1 MAKLNAELQKR
12 AEAMGLKFKDEDQL
26 REKLLNILKENE
38 IEGMEEEE
46 TMTLIEIAE
55 SFYDCSEDK
64 GGKDSGTKAPAAE
77 TEEELDQLAKEEGNE
92 PEPAEE
98 ENNEENN
105 EENDEFDGMSRDE
118 LKKFISDNE
127 LGIKVKKSMSDDD
140 LRDAIRAAVA
150 ESAEEEQEEAPA
162 EKPAKKAEKKPAEK
176 KPAEKKAAKKD
187 AEKKP
192 SARGTKLNPRDNEED
207 RKHFDCLKAIFPEE
221 DFNYAWVS
229 TAGVTIKHKGKNGQR
244 GVVLLENCTLQSD
257 GKTIKM
263 NMYLLTMT
271 KQKEVLEENDI
282 DFESCW
288 TGAPF
293 MKGIT
298 MESVVEVLN
307 VVRDTIISSVT
318 KIDKK
323 LGDNRAKMEE
333 NLKKSTKKAAK
344 K

>member
-12 AEAMGLKFKDEDQL
+12 AEAMGLKVNDEDQL
-26 REKLLNILKENE
+26 REKLLNILKDNE

-55 SFYDCSEDK
+55 SFYDGAGDK
-64 GGKDSGTKAPAAE
+64 GEKADATKAPAAE
-77 TEEELDQLAKEEGNE
+77 TEEELDRLAQEEGDV
-92 PEPAEE
+92 PQAPAAEE
-98 ENNEENN
+98 ENNEE
-105 EENDEFDGMSRDE
+105 DEFNGMSRDE
-118 LKKFISDNE
+118 LKEFISDNE
-127 LGIKVKKSMSDDD
+127 LGIKVKKSMTDDD

-150 ESAEEEQEEAPA
+150 EQAAEEQPE
-162 EKPAKKAEKKPAEK
+162 EKPAKKVEKKQVKKEPA
-176 KPAEKKAAKKD
+176 
-187 AEKKP
+187 KKP

-271 KQKEVLEENDI
+271 KQKEVLEENNI

-298 MESVVEVLN
+298 MESVVEILT
-307 VVRDTIISSVT
+307 VVCDTILASVT

-333 NLKKSTKKAAK
+333 NLKKSAKKAAK

>member
-12 AEAMGLKFKDEDQL
+12 AESMGLKFKDEDQL
-26 REKLLNILKENE
+26 REKLLNILKDNE

-55 SFYDCSEDK
+55 SFYDGSEDK

-77 TEEELDQLAKEEGNE
+77 TEKELDQLAEEEGND
-92 PEPAEE
+92 PEPAAEE
-98 ENNEENN
+98 ENNENN

-118 LKKFISDNE
+118 LKEFISDNE
-127 LGIKVKKSMSDDD
+127 LGIKVKKSMTDDD

-150 ESAEEEQEEAPA
+150 EQAAEEQPE
-162 EKPAKKAEKKPAEK
+162 EKPAKKTEKKPAEK
-176 KPAEKKAAKKD
+176 KVAKKD
-187 AEKKP
+187 SEKKP
-192 SARGTKLNPRDNEED
+192 SARGTKLNPRENEED
-207 RKHFDCLKAIFPEE
+207 RKYFDCLKAIFPEE

-298 MESVVEVLN
+298 MDSVVDVLN
-307 VVRDTIISSVT
+307 VVRDTILASVT

>member
-55 SFYDCSEDK
+55 SFYDGSEDK

-77 TEEELDQLAKEEGNE
+77 TEEELDKLAQEEGNE
-92 PEPAEE
+92 SEPAAEE
-98 ENNEENN
+98 ENNEES
-105 EENDEFDGMSRDE
+105 DEFDGMSRDE
-118 LKKFISDNE
+118 LKEFISDNE

-140 LRDAIRAAVA
+140 LRNAIRAAVA
-150 ESAEEEQEEAPA
+150 ESAEEEQEE
-162 EKPAKKAEKKPAEK
+162 KPAKKAEKKPEEK

-192 SARGTKLNPRDNEED
+192 SARGTKLNPRENEED

-307 VVRDTIISSVT
+307 VVRETILASVT

>member
-1 MAKLNAELQKR
+1 MAKLNAELKKR
-12 AEAMGLKFKDEDQL
+12 AEAMGLKVNDEDQL
-26 REKLLNILKENE
+26 REKLLTILKDNE

-55 SFYDCSEDK
+55 SFYDGAADN
-64 GGKDSGTKAPAAE
+64 GGKESSAKAPAAE
-77 TEEELDQLAKEEGNE
+77 TEEELDQLADEEGKE
-92 PEPAEE
+92 VSAEE
-98 ENNEENN
+98 EETKDKE
-105 EENDEFDGMSRDE
+105 DEFDAMSRE
-118 LKKFISDNE
+118 QLKQFISDNE
-127 LGIKVKKSMSDDD
+127 LGIKVKKSMTDDD
-140 LRDAIRAAVA
+140 LREAVRAAVA
-150 ESAEEEQEEAPA
+150 ESAEEEQKEEAPA
-162 EKPAKKAEKKPAEK
+162 EKPAKKAEKPAEK
-176 KPAEKKAAKKD
+176 KQAKKET
-187 AEKKP
+187 AKKP
-192 SARGTKLNPRDNEED
+192 SARGIKLNPRENEED
-207 RKHFDCLKAIFPEE
+207 RKYFDCLKELFSDDEF
-221 DFNYAWVS
+221 DFDWVS
-229 TAGVTIKHKGKNGQR
+229 TSGVTIKHKGKNGRR
-244 GVVLLENCTLQSD
+244 GAVLLENCTLQND

-282 DFESCW
+282 DFETCW

-298 MESVVEVLN
+298 MENVVEILGI
-307 VVRDTIISSVT
+307 VRETILSSVT

>member
-12 AEAMGLKFKDEDQL
+12 AESMGLKFKDEDQL
-26 REKLLNILKENE
+26 REKLLNILKDNE

-55 SFYDCSEDK
+55 SFYDGSEDK

-77 TEEELDQLAKEEGNE
+77 TEAELDQLAEEEGND
-92 PEPAEE
+92 PEPAAEE
-98 ENNEENN
+98 ENNENN

-118 LKKFISDNE
+118 LKEFISDNE
-127 LGIKVKKSMSDDD
+127 LGIKVKKSMTDDD

-150 ESAEEEQEEAPA
+150 EQETEEQPE
-162 EKPAKKAEKKPAEK
+162 EKPAKKAEK

-192 SARGTKLNPRDNEED
+192 SARGTKLNPRENEED

-298 MESVVEVLN
+298 MESVVDVLN
-307 VVRDTIISSVT
+307 VVRDTILASVT

-333 NLKKSTKKAAK
+333 NLKKSTKKTAK

>member
-55 SFYDCSEDK
+55 SFYDGSEDK
-64 GGKDSGTKAPAAE
+64 GGKDSGTNAPAAE
-77 TEEELDQLAKEEGNE
+77 TEEELDKLAQEEGNE
-92 PEPAEE
+92 PEPAAEE
-98 ENNEENN
+98 ENNEES
-105 EENDEFDGMSRDE
+105 DEFDGMSRDE
-118 LKKFISDNE
+118 LKEFISDNE

-140 LRDAIRAAVA
+140 LRNAIRAAVA
-150 ESAEEEQEEAPA
+150 ESAEEEQEE
-162 EKPAKKAEKKPAEK
+162 KPAKKAEKKPAEK
-176 KPAEKKAAKKD
+176 KPDEKKTAKKD

-192 SARGTKLNPRDNEED
+192 SARGTKLNPRENEED

-307 VVRDTIISSVT
+307 VVRETILASVT

>member
-1 MAKLNAELQKR
+1 MANLNAELQKR

-55 SFYDCSEDK
+55 SFYDGSEDK
-64 GGKDSGTKAPAAE
+64 GGKDYGTKAPAAE

-92 PEPAEE
+92 PDPASE
-98 ENNEENN
+98 EENN

-118 LKKFISDNE
+118 LKEFISDNE

-140 LRDAIRAAVA
+140 LRNAIRAAVA
-150 ESAEEEQEEAPA
+150 ESAEEEQEE
-162 EKPAKKAEKKPAEK
+162 KPAKKAEKKPAEK
-176 KPAEKKAAKKD
+176 KPDEKKAEKKD

-192 SARGTKLNPRDNEED
+192 SARGTKLNPRENEED

-244 GVVLLENCTLQSD
+244 GVVLLENCALQSD

-307 VVRDTIISSVT
+307 VVRETILASVT

>member
-1 MAKLNAELQKR
+1 
-12 AEAMGLKFKDEDQL
+12 
-26 REKLLNILKENE
+26 
-38 IEGMEEEE
+38 
-46 TMTLIEIAE
+46 MTLIEIAE
-55 SFYDCSEDK
+55 SFYDGSEDK

-77 TEEELDQLAKEEGNE
+77 TEEELDKLAQEEGNE
-92 PEPAEE
+92 PEPAAE
-98 ENNEENN
+98 EENN

-118 LKKFISDNE
+118 LKEFISDNE

-140 LRDAIRAAVA
+140 LRNAIRVAVA
-150 ESAEEEQEEAPA
+150 ESAEEEQE

-176 KPAEKKAAKKD
+176 KPADKKAAKKD

-192 SARGTKLNPRDNEED
+192 SARGTKLNPRENEED

-271 KQKEVLEENDI
+271 KQKEVLEENGI

-307 VVRDTIISSVT
+307 VVRETILASVT

>member
-38 IEGMEEEE
+38 IDGMEEEE

-55 SFYDCSEDK
+55 SFYDGSEDK

-77 TEEELDQLAKEEGNE
+77 TEEELDKLAQEEGNE
-92 PEPAEE
+92 PEPAAEE
-98 ENNEENN
+98 ENNEES
-105 EENDEFDGMSRDE
+105 DEFDGMSRDE
-118 LKKFISDNE
+118 LKEFISDNE

-140 LRDAIRAAVA
+140 LRNAIRAAVA
-150 ESAEEEQEEAPA
+150 ESAEEEQEE
-162 EKPAKKAEKKPAEK
+162 KPAKKAEK

-192 SARGTKLNPRDNEED
+192 SARGTKLNPRENEED

-307 VVRDTIISSVT
+307 VVRETILASVT

>member
-12 AEAMGLKFKDEDQL
+12 AEAMGLKVKDEDQL

-55 SFYDCSEDK
+55 SFYDGSEDK
-64 GGKDSGTKAPAAE
+64 GGKDSGTKTPAAE

-92 PEPAEE
+92 PESAGE
-98 ENNEENN
+98 EENN

-118 LKKFISDNE
+118 LKEFISDNE

-140 LRDAIRAAVA
+140 LRNAIRAAVA
-150 ESAEEEQEEAPA
+150 ESAEEEQEE
-162 EKPAKKAEKKPAEK
+162 KPAKKAEKKPADK

-192 SARGTKLNPRDNEED
+192 SARGTKLNPRENEED

-244 GVVLLENCTLQSD
+244 GVVLLENCTLQPD

-307 VVRDTIISSVT
+307 VVRETILASVT

>member
-12 AEAMGLKFKDEDQL
+12 AEAMGLKVKDEDQL
-26 REKLLNILKENE
+26 REKLLNILKDNE

-55 SFYDCSEDK
+55 SFYDGSEDK

-77 TEEELDQLAKEEGNE
+77 TEKELDQLAQEEGNE
-92 PEPAEE
+92 PEPAAE
-98 ENNEENN
+98 EENN

-118 LKKFISDNE
+118 LKEFISDNE
-127 LGIKVKKSMSDDD
+127 LGIKVKKSMTDDD

-150 ESAEEEQEEAPA
+150 ESAEEEQKEEAPA
-162 EKPAKKAEKKPAEK
+162 EKPAKKAEK

-192 SARGTKLNPRDNEED
+192 SARGTKLNPRENEED

-282 DFESCW
+282 DFETCW

-307 VVRDTIISSVT
+307 VVRDTILASVT

>member
-12 AEAMGLKFKDEDQL
+12 AESMGLKINDEDQL
-26 REKLLNILKENE
+26 REKLLNILKDNE

-46 TMTLIEIAE
+46 TMILIEIAE
-55 SFYDCSEDK
+55 SFYDGSEDK
-64 GGKDSGTKAPAAE
+64 SGKDSGTKAPAAE
-77 TEEELDQLAKEEGNE
+77 TEEELDKLAEEEGND
-92 PEPAEE
+92 PEPAA
-98 ENNEENN
+98 EENN

-118 LKKFISDNE
+118 LKEFISDNE
-127 LGIKVKKSMSDDD
+127 LGIKVKKSMTDDD
-140 LRDAIRAAVA
+140 LRNAIRAAIA
-150 ESAEEEQEEAPA
+150 ESAEEEQEE
-162 EKPAKKAEKKPAEK
+162 KPVKKAEKKPAQ
-176 KPAEKKAAKKD
+176 
-187 AEKKP
+187 KKP
-192 SARGTKLNPRDNEED
+192 SARGTKLNPRENEED
-207 RKHFDCLKAIFPEE
+207 RKYFDCLKAIFPEE

-293 MKGIT
+293 IKGIT
-298 MESVVEVLN
+298 MDSVVEVLN
-307 VVRDTIISSVT
+307 VVRDTIIATVT
-318 KIDKK
+318 KIDKR

-333 NLKKSTKKAAK
+333 NLKKSTKKAANK
-344 K
+344 

>member
-1 MAKLNAELQKR
+1 MANLNAELQKR

-55 SFYDCSEDK
+55 SFYDGSEDK
-64 GGKDSGTKAPAAE
+64 GGKDSGTKAPEAE
-77 TEEELDQLAKEEGNE
+77 TEEELDKLAQEEGNE
-92 PEPAEE
+92 SEPAAEE
-98 ENNEENN
+98 ENNED
-105 EENDEFDGMSRDE
+105 NDEFDSMSRDE
-118 LKKFISDNE
+118 LKEFISDNE

-150 ESAEEEQEEAPA
+150 ESTEEEQEEEAPA
-162 EKPAKKAEKKPAEK
+162 EKPAKKVEKKPAEK
-176 KPAEKKAAKKD
+176 KPAEKKAEKKD

-192 SARGTKLNPRDNEED
+192 SARGTKLNPRENEED

-307 VVRDTIISSVT
+307 VVRETILASVT

>member
-12 AEAMGLKFKDEDQL
+12 AESMGLKINDEDQL
-26 REKLLNILKENE
+26 REKLLNILKDNE

-55 SFYDCSEDK
+55 SFYDGSEDK
-64 GGKDSGTKAPAAE
+64 GSKDSGTKTPVAE
-77 TEEELDQLAKEEGNE
+77 TEEELDKLAEEEGND
-92 PEPAEE
+92 PEPAA
-98 ENNEENN
+98 EENN

-127 LGIKVKKSMSDDD
+127 LGIKVKKSMTDDD
-140 LRDAIRAAVA
+140 LRNAIRTAIA
-150 ESAEEEQEEAPA
+150 ESAEEEQEE
-162 EKPAKKAEKKPAEK
+162 KPVKKAEKKPAQ
-176 KPAEKKAAKKD
+176 
-187 AEKKP
+187 KKP
-192 SARGTKLNPRDNEED
+192 SARGTKLNPRENEED
-207 RKHFDCLKAIFPEE
+207 RKYFDCLKAIFPEE

-293 MKGIT
+293 IKGIT
-298 MESVVEVLN
+298 MDNVVEVLN
-307 VVRDTIISSVT
+307 VVRDTIIATVT
-318 KIDKK
+318 KIDKR

-333 NLKKSTKKAAK
+333 NLKKSTKKAANK
-344 K
+344 

>member
-12 AEAMGLKFKDEDQL
+12 AEEMGLKVNDEDQL

-55 SFYDCSEDK
+55 SFYDGSEDK
-64 GGKDSGTKAPAAE
+64 GGNDSGTKAPAAE
-77 TEEELDQLAKEEGNE
+77 TEEELDQLAQEEGNK
-92 PEPAEE
+92 PEPVAEE
-98 ENNEENN
+98 ENNEES
-105 EENDEFDGMSRDE
+105 DEFDGMSRDE
-118 LKKFISDNE
+118 LKEFISDNE
-127 LGIKVKKSMSDDD
+127 LGIKVKKSMTDDD
-140 LRDAIRAAVA
+140 LRNAIRATVA
-150 ESAEEEQEEAPA
+150 ESAEEEQEE
-162 EKPAKKAEKKPAEK
+162 KPAKKAEK

-192 SARGTKLNPRDNEED
+192 SARGTKLNPRENEED

-282 DFESCW
+282 DFETCW

-298 MESVVEVLN
+298 MESVVETLN
-307 VVRDTIISSVT
+307 VVRDTIIASVT

-333 NLKKSTKKAAK
+333 NLKKSAKKAAK

>member
-12 AEAMGLKFKDEDQL
+12 AEAMGLKVKDEDQL

-38 IEGMEEEE
+38 IEGMEEED

-55 SFYDCSEDK
+55 SFYDGSEDK

-77 TEEELDQLAKEEGNE
+77 TEEELDKLAQEEGNE
-92 PEPAEE
+92 PEPAAEE
-98 ENNEENN
+98 ENNEES
-105 EENDEFDGMSRDE
+105 DEFDGMSRDE
-118 LKKFISDNE
+118 LKEFISDNE

-140 LRDAIRAAVA
+140 LRNAIRAAVA

-162 EKPAKKAEKKPAEK
+162 EKPAKKAEKKSAEK

-192 SARGTKLNPRDNEED
+192 SARGTKLNPRENEED
-207 RKHFDCLKAIFPEE
+207 RKHFDCLKAIFPDE

-244 GVVLLENCTLQSD
+244 GVVLLENCTLQPD

-307 VVRDTIISSVT
+307 VVRETILASVT

>member
-12 AEAMGLKFKDEDQL
+12 AEAMGLKVKDEDQL
-26 REKLLNILKENE
+26 REKLLNILKDNE

-55 SFYDCSEDK
+55 SFYDGSEDK

-77 TEEELDQLAKEEGNE
+77 TEEELDKLAQEEGNE
-92 PEPAEE
+92 PEPAAE
-98 ENNEENN
+98 EENN

-118 LKKFISDNE
+118 LKEFISDNE
-127 LGIKVKKSMSDDD
+127 LGIKVKKSMTDDD

-150 ESAEEEQEEAPA
+150 EQAAEEQPE
-162 EKPAKKAEKKPAEK
+162 EKPAKKAEKKAAEK

-192 SARGTKLNPRDNEED
+192 SARGTKLNPRENEED

-282 DFESCW
+282 DFETCW

-307 VVRDTIISSVT
+307 VVRDTILASVT

>member
-12 AEAMGLKFKDEDQL
+12 AESMGLKFKDEDQL
-26 REKLLNILKENE
+26 REKLLNILKDNE

-55 SFYDCSEDK
+55 SFYDGSEDK

-77 TEEELDQLAKEEGNE
+77 TEEELDKLAQEEGNE
-92 PEPAEE
+92 PESSEE
-98 ENNEENN
+98 ENNEES
-105 EENDEFDGMSRDE
+105 DEFDGMSRDE
-118 LKKFISDNE
+118 LKEFISDNE
-127 LGIKVKKSMSDDD
+127 LGIKVKKSMTDDD
-140 LRDAIRAAVA
+140 LRNAIRAAVA
-150 ESAEEEQEEAPA
+150 ESPEEEQEEEAPA
-162 EKPAKKAEKKPAEK
+162 EKPAKK
-176 KPAEKKAAKKD
+176 AEKKAAKKD

-192 SARGTKLNPRDNEED
+192 SARGTKLNPRENEED

-307 VVRDTIISSVT
+307 VVRETILASVT

>member
-12 AEAMGLKFKDEDQL
+12 AEAMGLKVKDEDQL
-26 REKLLNILKENE
+26 REKLLVILKDNE

-55 SFYDCSEDK
+55 SFYDGSEDK
-64 GGKDSGTKAPAAE
+64 GGKESGTKAPAAE
-77 TEEELDQLAKEEGNE
+77 TEEELDRLAQEEGNE
-92 PEPAEE
+92 PEPAAE
-98 ENNEENN
+98 EENN

-118 LKKFISDNE
+118 LKEFISDNE
-127 LGIKVKKSMSDDD
+127 LGIKVKKSMTDDD

-150 ESAEEEQEEAPA
+150 EQAAEEQPE

-176 KPAEKKAAKKD
+176 KTAKKD

-192 SARGTKLNPRDNEED
+192 SARGTKLNPRENEED

-282 DFESCW
+282 DFETCW

-293 MKGIT
+293 MKGIA
-298 MESVVEVLN
+298 MESVVEVLT
-307 VVRDTIISSVT
+307 VVRDTILASVT

>member
-12 AEAMGLKFKDEDQL
+12 AESMGLKVNDEDQL
-26 REKLLNILKENE
+26 REKLLEILKDNE

-55 SFYDCSEDK
+55 SFYDGSEDK
-64 GGKDSGTKAPAAE
+64 GGKDYGAKAPAAE
-77 TEEELDQLAKEEGNE
+77 TEEELDQLAQEEGNE
-92 PEPAEE
+92 PETAAE
-98 ENNEENN
+98 EENN

-118 LKKFISDNE
+118 LKEFISNNE

-150 ESAEEEQEEAPA
+150 EQTTEEQSEEQSE

-176 KPAEKKAAKKD
+176 KVAKKG

-192 SARGTKLNPRDNEED
+192 SVRGTKLNPRENEED
-207 RKHFDCLKAIFPEE
+207 RKYFDCLKAIFPED

-271 KQKEVLEENDI
+271 KQKEVLEENNI

-298 MESVVEVLN
+298 MESVVEVLT
-307 VVRDTIISSVT
+307 VVRDTILASVT

>member
-1 MAKLNAELQKR
+1 MAKFNAELQKR
-12 AEAMGLKFKDEDQL
+12 AEAMGLNFKDEDQL

-55 SFYDCSEDK
+55 SFYDGSEDK

-77 TEEELDQLAKEEGNE
+77 TEEELDKLAQEEGNE
-92 PEPAEE
+92 PEPAAE
-98 ENNEENN
+98 EENN

-118 LKKFISDNE
+118 LKEFISDNE

-140 LRDAIRAAVA
+140 LRNAIRAAVA
-150 ESAEEEQEEAPA
+150 ESAEEEQE

-176 KPAEKKAAKKD
+176 KPAEKK
-187 AEKKP
+187 P
-192 SARGTKLNPRDNEED
+192 SARGTKLNPRENEED

-307 VVRDTIISSVT
+307 VVRETILASVT
-318 KIDKK
+318 KNDKK

>member
-1 MAKLNAELQKR
+1 MAKLNVELQKR
-12 AEAMGLKFKDEDQL
+12 ADAMGIKVNNEEQL
-26 REKLLNILKENE
+26 REKLLVILKDNE
-38 IEGMEEEE
+38 IDGMEEEE

-55 SFYDCSEDK
+55 SFYDGSEDNS
-64 GGKDSGTKAPAAE
+64 KDSGTTKAPAAE
-77 TEEELDQLAKEEGNE
+77 TEEELDQLAQEEG
-92 PEPAEE
+92 EPAA
-98 ENNEENN
+98 EENN

-140 LRDAIRAAVA
+140 LRNAIRAAISEQA
-150 ESAEEEQEEAPA
+150 DEEQPE
-162 EKPAKKAEKKPAEK
+162 EKPEKKV
-176 KPAEKKAAKKD
+176 EKKAPKKD
-187 AEKKP
+187 SKKQ
-192 SARGTKLNPRDNEED
+192 SARGTKLNPRVNDED
-207 RKHFDCLKAIFPEE
+207 QKYFDCLKAIFPED
-221 DFNYAWVS
+221 DFNYSWVS
-229 TAGVTIKHKGKNGQR
+229 TSGVTIKHKGKNGQR

-271 KQKEVLEENDI
+271 KQKEFLEENDI

-298 MESVVEVLN
+298 MENVVEVLN
-307 VVRDTIISSVT
+307 VVRDTILASVT

>member
-12 AEAMGLKFKDEDQL
+12 AEAMGLKVKDEDQL

-38 IEGMEEEE
+38 IESMEEEE

-55 SFYDCSEDK
+55 SFYDGSEDK
-64 GGKDSGTKAPAAE
+64 GGKDSGAKAPAAE
-77 TEEELDQLAKEEGNE
+77 TEEELDKLAQEEGNE
-92 PEPAEE
+92 PEPAAE
-98 ENNEENN
+98 EENN

-118 LKKFISDNE
+118 LKEFISDNE

-140 LRDAIRAAVA
+140 LRNAIRAAVA
-150 ESAEEEQEEAPA
+150 ESAEEEQE

-187 AEKKP
+187 AEKKS
-192 SARGTKLNPRDNEED
+192 SARGTKLNPRENEED

-307 VVRDTIISSVT
+307 VVRETILASVT

>member
-12 AEAMGLKFKDEDQL
+12 AEAMGLKVKDEDQL

-55 SFYDCSEDK
+55 SFYDGSEVKD
-64 GGKDSGTKAPAAE
+64 GNDSGAKVPEVE
-77 TEEELDQLAKEEGNE
+77 TEEELDQLAQEDGND

-98 ENNEENN
+98 ESN

-118 LKKFISDNE
+118 LKEFISNNE
-127 LGIKVKKSMSDDD
+127 LGIKVKKSMTDDD
-140 LRDAIRAAVA
+140 LRDSIRAAVA
-150 ESAEEEQEEAPA
+150 EQADEEQPE
-162 EKPAKKAEKKPAEK
+162 EKPAKKEEKKPTEK
-176 KPAEKKAAKKD
+176 KVAKKG

-192 SARGTKLNPRDNEED
+192 SARGTKLNPRENEED
-207 RKHFDCLKAIFPEE
+207 RKYFDCLKAIFPDE

-271 KQKEVLEENDI
+271 KQKEVLEENNI

-298 MESVVEVLN
+298 MEGVVEVLT
-307 VVRDTIISSVT
+307 VVRDTILASVT

-333 NLKKSTKKAAK
+333 NLKKSAK
-344 K
+344 KLQKK

>member
-12 AEAMGLKFKDEDQL
+12 AESMGLKINDEDQL
-26 REKLLNILKENE
+26 REKLLNILKDNE

-55 SFYDCSEDK
+55 SFYDGSEDK
-64 GGKDSGTKAPAAE
+64 SGEDSGTKAPAAE
-77 TEEELDQLAKEEGNE
+77 TEEELDKLAEEEGNDS
-92 PEPAEE
+92 EPAA
-98 ENNEENN
+98 EENN

-118 LKKFISDNE
+118 LKEFISDNE
-127 LGIKVKKSMSDDD
+127 LGIKVKKSMTDDD
-140 LRDAIRAAVA
+140 LRNAIRAAIV
-150 ESAEEEQEEAPA
+150 ESAEEEQEE
-162 EKPAKKAEKKPAEK
+162 KPVKKAEKKPAQ
-176 KPAEKKAAKKD
+176 
-187 AEKKP
+187 KKP
-192 SARGTKLNPRDNEED
+192 SARGTKLNPRENEED
-207 RKHFDCLKAIFPEE
+207 RKYFDCLKAIFPEE

-271 KQKEVLEENDI
+271 KQKEVLEENGI

-293 MKGIT
+293 IKGIT
-298 MESVVEVLN
+298 MDSVVEVLN
-307 VVRDTIISSVT
+307 VVRDTIIATVT
-318 KIDKK
+318 KIDKR

-333 NLKKSTKKAAK
+333 NLKKSTKKAANK
-344 K
+344 

>member
-55 SFYDCSEDK
+55 SFYDGSEEK
-64 GGKDSGTKAPAAE
+64 GGKDSGTNAPAAE
-77 TEEELDQLAKEEGNE
+77 TEEELDKLAQEEGNE
-92 PEPAEE
+92 SEPAAEE
-98 ENNEENN
+98 ENNEES
-105 EENDEFDGMSRDE
+105 DEFDGMSRDE
-118 LKKFISDNE
+118 LKEFISDNE

-140 LRDAIRAAVA
+140 LRNAIRAAVA
-150 ESAEEEQEEAPA
+150 ESAEEEQEE
-162 EKPAKKAEKKPAEK
+162 KPAKKAEKKPEEK

-192 SARGTKLNPRDNEED
+192 SARGTKLNPRENEED

-307 VVRDTIISSVT
+307 VVRETILASVT

>member
-12 AEAMGLKFKDEDQL
+12 AEAMGLKVKDEDQL
-26 REKLLNILKENE
+26 REKLLTILKDNE

-55 SFYDCSEDK
+55 SFYDGEGDK
-64 GGKDSGTKAPAAE
+64 GGKDVGTKAPAAE
-77 TEEELDQLAKEEGNE
+77 TEEELDQLAKEEANE
-92 PEPAEE
+92 APAEE
-98 ENNEENN
+98 EETKDEE
-105 EENDEFDGMSRDE
+105 DEFDGMTRE
-118 LKKFISDNE
+118 QLKQYISDNE
-127 LGIKVKKSMSDDD
+127 LGIKVKKSMTDDD

-150 ESAEEEQEEAPA
+150 ESAEEQTEEAPA
-162 EKPAKKAEKKPAEK
+162 EKPAKAEKKPAEK
-176 KPAEKKAAKKD
+176 KQAKKE
-187 AEKKP
+187 AAKKP
-192 SARGTKLNPRDNEED
+192 SARGTKLNPRENEED
-207 RKHFDCLKAIFPEE
+207 RKHFDCLKELFSDEE
-221 DFNYAWVS
+221 FDFDWVS
-229 TAGVTIKHKGKNGQR
+229 TSGVTIKHKGKNGRR
-244 GVVLLENCTLQSD
+244 GVVLLENCTLQND

-282 DFESCW
+282 EFESCW

-298 MESVVEVLN
+298 MESVVEVLGI
-307 VVRDTIISSVT
+307 VRETILASVT